1 MALKES
7 YSWRDYWPLF
17 VIVSAAVIAGGVGW
31 LQTEN
36 VMRSMTLFMGTGI
49 TLLASLKVM
58 NVNEFAM
65 TFRKYDLV
73 AGRFEWYAYSY
84 PFLELAL
91 GLGYLLSWQL
101 IIVNAVTFVVMTI
114 GAVGVYQKMQDEE
127 VLMCAC
133 LGAVFN
139 VPMTWVTLVED
150 LIMASMAGGM
160 LFLLL

>member
-1 MALKES
+1 MTVKQTHN
-7 YSWRDYWPLF
+7 WRDYWPLLI
-17 VIVSAAVIAGGVGW
+17 IVSAAVTAGIVGW
-31 LQTEN
+31 LQTN
-36 VMRSMTLFMGTGI
+36 NLMRSMTLFMGTGI
-49 TLLASLKVM
+49 TLLASLKVL
-58 NVNEFAM
+58 NVNDFAM
-65 TFRKYDLV
+65 TFAKYDLI
-73 AGRFEWYAYSY
+73 AGRFGWYAYGY

-114 GAVGVYQKMQDEE
+114 GAVGVYQKMQDEK

-150 LIMASMAGGM
+150 LIMAVMAGVM
-160 LFLLL
+160 LLLLL

>member
-1 MALKES
+1 
-7 YSWRDYWPLF
+7 
-17 VIVSAAVIAGGVGW
+17 
-31 LQTEN
+31 
-36 VMRSMTLFMGTGI
+36 MGTGI

-58 NVNEFAM
+58 NVSDFAM

-73 AGRFEWYAYSY
+73 AGRFGWYAHSY

-91 GLGYLLSWQL
+91 GVGYLLGWQL
-101 IIVNAVTFVVMTI
+101 IAVNAVTFVVMTI

-150 LIMASMAGGM
+150 VVMASMAGVM
-160 LFLLL
+160 LVLLL